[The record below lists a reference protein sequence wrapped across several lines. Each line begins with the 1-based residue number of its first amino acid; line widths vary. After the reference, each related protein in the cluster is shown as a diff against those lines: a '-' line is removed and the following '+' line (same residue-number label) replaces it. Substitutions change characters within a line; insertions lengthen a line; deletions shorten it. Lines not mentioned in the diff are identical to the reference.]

1 MPYAKFEPQ
10 SVEIP
15 PVVLDTSTFVDGC
28 VVKLANT
35 RLLSDAIATPK
46 FVVIESHKLSSSSI
60 VYKKTVE

>member
-1 MPYAKFEPQ
+1 M
-10 SVEIP
+10 
-15 PVVLDTSTFVDGC
+15 LDTSTFVDGR
-28 VVKLANT
+28 VVKLANA